1 MNRSKISNKKIDY
14 IDGKYKCMIKYIA
27 IDPKTK
33 AFCSRTDENSFDTK
47 DEGIKWLN
55 NKTKELDHDISI
67 YDDEV
72 MQLKKSYEEI
82 MTKYA
87 DGFKWC
93 DNDDTKSNEKTNE
106 KTNDKSESESES
118 ESDDNTNI
126 ISDENEQKNHKDDKD
141 NQDNQ
146 RIKI

>member
-1 MNRSKISNKKIDY
+1 MFQVSILEFKDRPDRPLY
-14 IDGKYKCMIKYIA
+14 HLEHFIDGKYKCIIKYIA

-72 MQLKKSYEEI
+72 MQLKKSYEDI
-82 MTKYA
+82 MTKYG

-93 DNDDTKSNEKTNE
+93 DNDDTKS
-106 KTNDKSESESES
+106 
-118 ESDDNTNI
+118 
-126 ISDENEQKNHKDDKD
+126 DDKLNNYIKKIKSNKNID
-141 NQDNQ
+141 NL
-146 RIKI
+146 IKIRDKYI